1 MAKSKETY
9 PIIIT
14 NQPKY
19 NDISAYQYSTT
30 HYNNPEYDD
39 ETNEGLPENNDK
51 FSE

>member
-19 NDISAYQYSTT
+19 NEQQ
-30 HYNNPEYDD
+30 D
-39 ETNEGLPENNDK
+39 EMLAD
-51 FSE
+51 FQ